1 MSSSPETQ
9 RSDNPDSRITP
20 YHAKYFAHELTK
32 RCPSDTLEKIAASLA
47 DAQVDLNPHQVE
59 AALFAF
65 RSPLS
70 KGALLAD
77 EVGLGKTI
85 EAGILLSQKW
95 AERKRKLLVI
105 VPSNLRKQWNQELSD
120 KFFLPSVLLETKSFN
135 EQIKQKNLNPFSRS
149 EIVICSY
156 QFARSKDAYISQI
169 NWDLVIIDEAHR
181 LRNVYKPTNK
191 IGNALKAALA
201 HCPKILLTAT
211 PLQNSLLELY
221 GLVSLV
227 DEHIFGDLKSF
238 KSQFSRLTTE
248 EDFEA
253 LRQRIKPL
261 CQRTLR
267 RQVLEYVS
275 YTNRIALVEEFIP
288 SELEQKLYNL
298 VSDYLQRPNLYALPK
313 SQRQLMTLILR
324 RLLASS
330 TFAIAGTLQGL
341 ADKLKEAAAQQK
353 EVTETPAELPDNLE
367 AFDELADEWEE
378 DDEEEDDGNGKTNNA
393 STRLTP
399 EQLKELEGEMESLR
413 GFAEIARSILKN
425 SKGERLLTALKRGFT
440 EAKGKGGSEK
450 AIIFTESTR
459 TQEYLRSIL
468 EETAYKGKI
477 VLFNGSNNDA
487 KSKEIYANW
496 LIKNKD
502 TDRISGSKTA
512 DMRAALVEYFRDEAK
527 IMIATEAAAEGV
539 NLQFCSLVI
548 NYDLPWNPQRIEQR
562 IGRCHRYG
570 QKHDVVVVN
579 FLNKKNAADQR
590 VYQLLAEKFQ
600 LFNGVFGASDEV
612 LGTIESGVDFEKRIV
627 GIYQKCRTE
636 EQIEFSFNQL
646 QQEMESQIDERMKLT
661 RQKLLENFDEE
672 VHEKLRT
679 NLRESSEAVTKYDT
693 CLWEL
698 TRFYLAPYAKFEIG
712 QNAFTLTKNPFPA
725 ENIHP
730 GPYRGGNLHKSREVR
745 KLIAEWERGI
755 ERLLM
760 ENPSWTR
767 EDCERHAKGQPENF
781 KGVPDFKLQAIY
793 LDLLKA
799 GAFLDSSYSA
809 DANLYRLGHPLAQ
822 KVLEECR
829 RLPLADSEVD
839 FFFSGSGKRISIME
853 PLVGK
858 SGFLRVV
865 FLSAAALEHEDHLL
879 FAGTCD
885 DGTPLDSDQCRRF
898 FSLPA
903 EGSARDFPQDDRAIK
918 ALQDSLHRQRN
929 GVLQELGSRNVAF
942 FDAELDKLDRW
953 GEDKRNSLRVTL
965 KELDDQIRNAKKE
978 ARLAPNLPEKL
989 RLERE
994 KRQLD
999 ARRDEAW
1006 KEYEEAAKGIEVQKD
1021 SLMDEIEKRM
1031 QQRTAEEVLF
1041 TIRWRLI

>member
-1 MSSSPETQ
+1 MSTSAETQ
-9 RSDNPDSRITP
+9 RYDLPDPRITP

-32 RCPSDTLEKIAASLA
+32 RCPSDTLEKIAASLV

-135 EQIKQKNLNPFSRS
+135 DQIKLKNLNPFSRA
-149 EIVICSY
+149 EIVICSF

-169 NWDLVIIDEAHR
+169 DWDLVIIDEAHR
-181 LRNVYKPTNK
+181 LRNVYKPSNK
-191 IGNALKAALA
+191 IGNALKSALA
-201 HCPKILLTAT
+201 HCPKVLLTAT

-238 KSQFSRLTTE
+238 KSQFSRLSTE

-275 YTNRIALVEEFIP
+275 YTNRIALVEEFVP
-288 SELEQKLYNL
+288 SDLEQKLYNL

-341 ADKLKEAAAQQK
+341 ADKLKEATAQQK
-353 EVTETPAELPDNLE
+353 EVTEPPAELPENLE
-367 AFDELADEWEE
+367 TFDELADEWEQ
-378 DDEEEDDGNGKTNNA
+378 DDEEEGEDQAGSAAPKF
-393 STRLTP
+393 TP
-399 EQLKELEGEMESLR
+399 EQLKELEQEMESLR
-413 GFAEIARSILKN
+413 NFAEIARSILKN
-425 SKGERLLTALKRGFT
+425 SKGERLLTALKRGFAET
-440 EAKGKGGSEK
+440 KAKGGSEK

-496 LIKNKD
+496 LKKNKN
-502 TDRISGSKTA
+502 TDRITGSKTA

-612 LGTIESGVDFEKRIV
+612 LGAIESGVDFEKRIV

-646 QQEMESQIDERMKLT
+646 QQEMEAQIDERMKLT

-679 NLRESSEAVTKYDT
+679 NLRESSEAVGKYDAW
-693 CLWEL
+693 LWQL
-698 TRFYLAPYAKFEIG
+698 TRFYLAPYAQFEIG
-712 QNAFTLTKNPFPA
+712 QNAFKLIENPFPA

-730 GPYRGGNLHKSREVR
+730 GPYRSGNLHKTRELR

-755 ERLLM
+755 ERLLQ
-760 ENPSWTR
+760 ENPTWTR
-767 EDCERHAKGQPENF
+767 EACEQHAKGHSEAAGVLPEY
-781 KGVPDFKLQAIY
+781 KLQLVY
-793 LDLLKA
+793 RDLLAA
-799 GAFLDSSYSA
+799 GAFLDGSNQG

-822 KVLEECR
+822 RVVEECK
-829 RLPLADSEVD
+829 RLAFADSEVE
-839 FFFSGSGKRISIME
+839 FRYSGSGKRISILE

-858 SGFLRVV
+858 SGYLRVSLFSV
-865 FLSAAALEHEDHLL
+865 AAFEAEDHVLL
-879 FAGTCD
+879 AGICD
-885 DGTPLDSDQCRRF
+885 DRKPLDSEQCRRL
-898 FSLPA
+898 FSLAA
-903 EGSARDFPQDDRAIK
+903 ESTGRDAEPDNEVFTVLKDFLSVQQNSI
-918 ALQDSLHRQRN
+918 LQH
-929 GVLQELGSRNVAF
+929 LGSRNVAF

-965 KELDDQIRNAKKE
+965 KELDDQIRSAKKE

-1006 KEYEEAAKGIEVQKD
+1006 KEYEEAAKGIETQKD
-1021 SLMDEIEKRM
+1021 GLMDQIEKRM
-1031 QQRTAEEVLF
+1031 RQTTAEEVLF